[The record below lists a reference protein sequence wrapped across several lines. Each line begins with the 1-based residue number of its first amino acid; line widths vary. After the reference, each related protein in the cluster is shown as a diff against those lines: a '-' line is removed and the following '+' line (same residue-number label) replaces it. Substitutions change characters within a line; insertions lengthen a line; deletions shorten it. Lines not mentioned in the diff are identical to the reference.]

1 METTLHS
8 VDYLAVGWRSLP
20 NSEYQWL
27 DALMSLR
34 EEDLVVIHRKFSTD
48 SFLTF
53 KAPESNVINNTILIL
68 IKLDDL
74 NKLNAPRSKVFEL
87 SIYMTMF
94 GFKFKAFR
102 SDTYD
107 CEETIKK

>member
-8 VDYLAVGWRSLP
+8 VDYLAFGWRSLP

-53 KAPESNVINNTILIL
+53 KAPESNVINNTILNL

-94 GFKFKAFR
+94 GFKFEAFR

>member
-1 METTLHS
+1 MVTTFHS

-53 KAPESNVINNTILIL
+53 KAPESNVINNTILNL

-94 GFKFKAFR
+94 GFKFEAFR

>member
-1 METTLHS
+1 M
-8 VDYLAVGWRSLP
+8 P
-20 NSEYQWL
+20 NSENQWL

-34 EEDLVVIHRKFSTD
+34 EEDLIVIHQKFSTD
-48 SFLTF
+48 SFPTF
-53 KAPESNVINNTILIL
+53 KAPESNVIKYTILIL
-68 IKLDDL
+68 IKLENL

-87 SIYMTMF
+87 SICMTIF
-94 GFKFKAFR
+94 GLKFEAFR